1 MTTYKQLT
9 DTIPIEFGEQFI
21 SFVTGAH
28 NDRRISLKYYYNES
42 SGTLYAKVTFGKLA
56 QGPPGHA
63 HGGAIS
69 AVFDELM
76 GACCWIN
83 GYPVMTAQYTTR
95 FFKPVRLDQDMLYSA
110 GISKVEDNKINLE
123 AKLLDSSELIHAE
136 ARGLFILQDLEKF
149 KQMSQIDPDTLKY
162 YEALAKHA

>member
-1 MTTYKQLT
+1 MTYTQLKNT
-9 DTIPIEFGEQFI
+9 KPIEFGKQFI
-21 SFVTGAH
+21 SFIIGTH
-28 NDRRISLKYYYNES
+28 DDDRISLNYYHQPET
-42 SGTLYAKVTFGKLA
+42 GEVFAEVIFGKLA

-76 GACCWIN
+76 GACCWVN

-95 FFKPVRLDQDMLYSA
+95 FFKPVRLNQDMLFSA
-110 GISKVEDNKINLE
+110 GISKVEKNKITLE
-123 AKLLDSSELIHAE
+123 AKLMDGSELIHAE

-162 YEALAKHA
+162 YEALAKHV